1 MEQIDIDLEII
12 RDEKVSKEVKVNV
25 ILEMLYLEEI
35 SLRKAQRLCMEAGIF
50 TKHCIDINEE
60 TINIHNEFY
69 KKRKGE

>member
-1 MEQIDIDLEII
+1 
-12 RDEKVSKEVKVNV
+12 
-25 ILEMLYLEEI
+25 MLYLEEI